1 MGIRKHFAALI
12 VGFTLLA
19 PTASANPESAPSVT
33 QLIDAVEATYSGA
46 TSIRAEFLQVD
57 KSKSLGT
64 EVRQRGRIV
73 LERPRKVRVEM
84 GFPVTQTY
92 VSDGKTMWAY
102 SVKDKQVFESP
113 ELGGGGGMGILLE
126 DLSKIGDLFDVT
138 LLPEEP
144 SKPQSVTVKLVPRQQ
159 GAFKSLQL
167 TMSKQKY
174 VLQDLV
180 LVNQLDDVTQMTFS
194 AVTMNKD
201 IPDAE
206 FTFVAP
212 PGVKVVKTGAM

>member
-1 MGIRKHFAALI
+1 VRIVKQFSAL
-12 VGFTLLA
+12 LLGLA
-19 PTASANPESAPSVT
+19 LASPLASASPEQPATVSE
-33 QLIDAVEATYSGA
+33 LIDAVEATYSGA

-57 KSKSLGT
+57 KSRSLGT
-64 EVRQRGRIV
+64 EVRQRGRIAI
-73 LERPRKVRVEM
+73 ERPRKVRVEM
-84 GFPVTQTY
+84 GFPMTQTY
-92 VSDGKTMWAY
+92 VSDGTTMWAY

-126 DLSKIGDLFDVT
+126 DLSKLGELFDVT
-138 LLPEEP
+138 MLPEVP
-144 SKPQSVTVKLVPRQQ
+144 GKPSVTVKLVPKKP

-167 TMSKQKY
+167 TLSKQKY

-201 IPDAE
+201 IPDVE

-212 PGVKVVKTGAM
+212 PGVKTVKAGAL